1 MSKQKKIT
9 IKLDSVIDLSA
20 KLIGLQS
27 EELILNTALL
37 SLMGKLKIVRGVVL
51 VPHKNGETITPLIVK
66 GKASDSKGSFLI
78 FKQFHI
84 LRNSK
89 KKEKELIALGYKY
102 CIPITY
108 QQQIFALIY
117 LGEALDRSK
126 LQKDEKHYAEIVA
139 SVSSVALQNI
149 RNSQSLIEAKNSVEQ
164 RNLLLTSMF
173 EMSRDFSTLL
183 PKKHILRMLSYRL
196 MGQLMVSRFLIA
208 LINEKG
214 EKELIVNRFEKNLP
228 EPLIDYFF
236 EYNQAKFI
244 QQSENK
250 EFREIIKELE
260 AKIVSPLIVQGT
272 KKGILVIGKKMSNE
286 NFSEENLQFIEV
298 LGNTA
303 MSALEN
309 ERLFAQE
316 LEKKQLEKELQL
328 ALDIQRNLLPDW
340 NPKVENFD
348 IVGCSYPSKYVGGD
362 YFDFIPLSSKE
373 LLIAIADV
381 SGKGMPAA
389 LLMANVQ
396 AALKVLTPLH
406 FGLKELVER
415 LNLIVYQN
423 TSHDKF
429 VTFFCGI
436 LNTKSANFHYLNA
449 GHNPPI
455 LLKKNGQVEHL
466 VEGGI
471 ILGISDSTFPYTEG
485 DVSIDDGDLLLL
497 YTDGVSEALNVEK
510 EEYGEENLIQTLKA
524 IKDLS
529 SQDILNKISN
539 ELKFF
544 SAGTSQYDDI
554 TMISI
559 KRSQNLKSND

>member
-1 MSKQKKIT
+1 
-9 IKLDSVIDLSA
+9 
-20 KLIGLQS
+20 
-27 EELILNTALL
+27 
-37 SLMGKLKIVRGVVL
+37 
-51 VPHKNGETITPLIVK
+51 
-66 GKASDSKGSFLI
+66 
-78 FKQFHI
+78 
-84 LRNSK
+84 
-89 KKEKELIALGYKY
+89 
-102 CIPITY
+102 
-108 QQQIFALIY
+108 
-117 LGEALDRSK
+117 
-126 LQKDEKHYAEIVA
+126 
-139 SVSSVALQNI
+139 
-149 RNSQSLIEAKNSVEQ
+149 
-164 RNLLLTSMF
+164 MF

-196 MGQLMVSRFLIA
+196 MGQLMVSRFLIV

-214 EKELIVNRFEKNLP
+214 EKEIIVNRFEKNLP

-244 QQSENK
+244 RQNENK
-250 EFREIIKELE
+250 EFKEIIKELE

-362 YFDFIPLSSKE
+362 YFDFIPVSSKE

-396 AALKVLTPLH
+396 AALKVLAPLH
-406 FGLKELVER
+406 FSLKELVER
-415 LNLIVYQN
+415 LNSIVYQN
-423 TSHDKF
+423 TSPDKF

-436 LNTKSANFHYLNA
+436 LNTKSGNFHYLNA

-455 LLKKNGQVEHL
+455 LLRKNGRVEHL

-485 DVSIDDGDLLLL
+485 DVSINDGDLLLL

-524 IKDLS
+524 VKDLS